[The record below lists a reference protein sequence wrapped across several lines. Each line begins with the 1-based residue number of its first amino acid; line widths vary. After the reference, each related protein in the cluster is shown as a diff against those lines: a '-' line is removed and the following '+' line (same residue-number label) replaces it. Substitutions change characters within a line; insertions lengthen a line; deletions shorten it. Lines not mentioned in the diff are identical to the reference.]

1 MKNDLLKAIQAAKEG
16 QWDLSHDLVQDLHG
30 KLPYWIHANLHK
42 EEGDLSN
49 ASYWYRKVG
58 EDHLHLDLNEER
70 ELIESEIQKL
80 SE

>member
-1 MKNDLLKAIQAAKEG
+1 MKSQLLEALQAAREG
-16 QWDLSHDLVQDLHG
+16 NWDRSHDLVQDLHG

-49 ASYWYRKVG
+49 AAYWYRKTG
-58 EDHLHLDLNEER
+58 EDHLQLELDEER

-80 SE
+80 SD